1 MYRELVIHKLRCSPV
16 VAKGKNQEMRRQK
29 FPPNTTDLRWKVK
42 VTVRVGGTRRVGV
55 QEKIVSVLAPL
66 FKLRSFM
73 EKERV
78 LISSDDKTSAG
89 HQRDNEPCW
98 ANNFTCVSSVSFS
111 GLSETSQCTE
121 YFDRQ

>member
-1 MYRELVIHKLRCSPV
+1 
-16 VAKGKNQEMRRQK
+16 MRRQK

-78 LISSDDKTSAG
+78 LISPDDKTSAG
-89 HQRDNEPCW
+89 HQRDNEPC
-98 ANNFTCVSSVSFS
+98 
-111 GLSETSQCTE
+111 
-121 YFDRQ
+121 